1 MSRLIK
7 VLLTILVTYSITLML
22 SYSFQ
27 TKLIFFPEKLDQN
40 FKFDLHANTEEVSIT
55 TADGETINGIY
66 HPGEKPT
73 TILYFHGNAGSLK
86 DWQYIARDFT
96 DLGYGVLVID
106 YRGFGKSTGKIS
118 EDGLY
123 LDGKA
128 ALQFLKNQKGTA
140 VKDIIIYGR
149 SIGSGVATELASNTQ
164 TKGLVLE
171 APFTDLKRLANQ
183 KMPLLLPTLFLKY
196 KFDNIG
202 KINKV
207 KSPILFIHGNR
218 DDLIK
223 PSHSEQLYNTFTG
236 KKKKL
241 IIPKA
246 GHNDVNSY
254 PEYHRALAE
263 TLTHF
268 FN

>member
-1 MSRLIK
+1 MKALK
-7 VLLTILVTYSITLML
+7 VAAFFIVLYAFILMATF
-22 SYSFQ
+22 SFQ
-27 TKLIFFPEKLDQN
+27 SKLIFFPEKLDHN
-40 FKFDLHANTEEVSIT
+40 FRYDLVNNSEEVFIKTS
-55 TADGETINGIY
+55 DGATINGIY
-66 HPGEKPT
+66 HKGEKPT

-86 DWQYIARDFT
+86 DWQYIAPDFT
-96 DLGYGVLVID
+96 NLGYSLLIID
-106 YRGFGKSTGKIS
+106 YRSFGKSTGDIS
-118 EDGLY
+118 EEGLY

-140 VKDIIIYGR
+140 VNDIIIYGR
-149 SIGSGVATELASNTQ
+149 SIGSGVATELASQ
-164 TKGLVLE
+164 YESKGLILE
-171 APFTDLKRLANQ
+171 APFTSLKKVANQ
-183 KMPLLLPTLFLKY
+183 KMPLLIPSLFLRY
-196 KFDNIG
+196 NFDNLR

-236 KKKKL
+236 KKKRL